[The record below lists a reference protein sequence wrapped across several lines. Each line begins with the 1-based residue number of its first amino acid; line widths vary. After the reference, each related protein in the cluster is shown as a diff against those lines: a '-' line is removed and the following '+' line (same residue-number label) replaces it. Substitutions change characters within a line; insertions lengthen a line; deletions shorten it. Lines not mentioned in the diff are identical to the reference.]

1 MVHQIVSND
10 EYKSVQHR
18 VLANSYKESR
28 ISIAMFFNLTKWK
41 DDGYYGPLPE
51 LLSSEKLAIYR
62 DFTKDEVIETFASRA
77 LGNKRLVERFK
88 IWRYQLDYS
97 SMVVNYF
104 SIDITFYICALS
116 LLLYRIVFSWIIY

>member
-1 MVHQIVSND
+1 MIFFYTEVSNHFCLKLMVHQIVSND

-88 IWRYQLDYS
+88 I
-97 SMVVNYF
+97 
-104 SIDITFYICALS
+104 
-116 LLLYRIVFSWIIY
+116 